1 MESDF
6 NFFNKLLLIKIFKI
20 SVIDSLGFNRQ
31 NCDLETWQLAY
42 ENHLELFQWKE
53 PSFLVKIKS
62 IVDLCV
68 LVKHVR
74 EVIKFVK

>member
-6 NFFNKLLLIKIFKI
+6 KI
-20 SVIDSLGFNRQ
+20 SVVDFLGFNRQ
-31 NCDLETWQLAY
+31 NCDLETWKLAD
-42 ENHLELFQWKE
+42 ENHLELFQWKH
-53 PSFLVKIKS
+53 PFLLVKIKS
-62 IVDLCV
+62 IVALCV